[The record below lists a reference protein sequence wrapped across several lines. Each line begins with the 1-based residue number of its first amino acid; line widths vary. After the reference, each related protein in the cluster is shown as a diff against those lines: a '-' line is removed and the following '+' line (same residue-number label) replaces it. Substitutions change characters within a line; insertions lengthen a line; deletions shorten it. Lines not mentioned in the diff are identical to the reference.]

1 MMPNFAF
8 KSGEIGGSVWQH
20 EDMPLNYRQAMSK
33 LSFNIEAVIAGKA
46 RLSEEQAL
54 ELYHHAS
61 LHDLGQW
68 AHATAQRMHPEPYRT
83 YVIDRNINYTNVC
96 TAKCTF
102 CAFRRDHE
110 DQDSYTLSYEKI
122 GEKIRELV
130 AIHGTQILMQGG
142 MNDRLPL
149 EWYEGLLR
157 YIKSN
162 FPTVH
167 IHAFSPPEFVEFERF
182 FGMDVRDI
190 IRRLHAAGLDTIP
203 GGGGEIFA
211 PRVRRRIGI
220 GKCTGDDWLRVMRVA
235 HEEGLNTSC
244 TMLIG
249 HIEFIR
255 ERIEHMAALRDMQ
268 DYALA
273 VREARKFSVE
283 DRGAGKAKA
292 LGDVATVASRVNKKL
307 PGIWAKSGKFTL
319 NGGDTGSYTAFIHW
333 PFQRENTPLGRAKEW
348 DEATYGPFDDSTNED
363 VLRGRVVRMAGA
375 EEYLRMLALARLYF
389 DNIPSLQSS
398 WVTMGPKI
406 GQLAM
411 FFGANDMGS
420 VMMEEN
426 VVSAAGTT
434 YRLQEHEICR
444 LIRDAGWIP
453 AQRDQYY
460 NVLRLHDGPDS
471 PDLQPV
477 AHPPIRNVK
486 QIDKQFIGAAP
497 GIDDDADRS
506 VKVQL
511 PLLGGAAAA
520 PLRGSGG

>member
-1 MMPNFAF
+1 MR
-8 KSGEIGGSVWQH
+8 E
-20 EDMPLNYRQAMSK
+20 
-33 LSFNIEAVIAGKA
+33 LSFNIDAVITGKS
-46 RLSEEQAL
+46 RLTDAQAL
-54 ELYHHAS
+54 ELHANAS
-61 LHDLGQW
+61 MHDLGQW
-68 AHATAQRMHPEPYRT
+68 ALAVAQRMHPEDYRT

-110 DQDSYTLSYEKI
+110 DEDSYTLTYEQI

-130 AIHGTQILMQGG
+130 AIGGTQILMQGG
-142 MNDRLPL
+142 MNDRLPI
-149 EWYEGLLR
+149 EWYEDLLR
-157 YIKSN
+157 YIKKN

-167 IHAFSPPEFVEFERF
+167 VHAFSPPEFVEFERF

-190 IRRLHAAGLDTIP
+190 IRRLHKAGLDTIP
-203 GGGGEIFA
+203 GGGGEIFT

-220 GKCTGDDWLRVMRVA
+220 GKCSGDDWLRVMRVA
-235 HEEGLNTSC
+235 HEEGMNTSA

-249 HIEFIR
+249 HIEFVR
-255 ERIEHMAALRDMQ
+255 DRIEHMSALRDMQ
-268 DYALA
+268 DYAISLDQFHGIA
-273 VREARKFSVE
+273 NVEQRCRERW
-283 DRGAGKAKA
+283 
-292 LGDVATVASRVNKKL
+292 
-307 PGIWAKSGKFTL
+307 PGVFAKSPFQGQHGHVP
-319 NGGDTGSYTAFIHW
+319 GGRYAAFIHW

-348 DEATYGPFDDSTNED
+348 DEATYGPFDDSTNDD

-375 EEYLRMLALARLYF
+375 DEYLRMLAIARLYF

-434 YRLQEHEICR
+434 YKLSEREICR
-444 LIRDAGWIP
+444 LIRDGGWVP

-460 NVLRLHDGPDS
+460 NVLKRHDGPDA
-471 PDLQPV
+471 PDLQ
-477 AHPPIRNVK
+477 ALEHPPMRNVRK
-486 QIDKQFIGAAP
+486 IDKQFIGAAP
-497 GIDDDADRS
+497 GLDDGQDQS
-506 VKVQL
+506 VRVQL
-511 PLLGGAAAA
+511 PILGGPTAVAERS
-520 PLRGSGG
+520 PVV